1 MCCNVQCLNCRIN
14 HAVQKNQA
22 NVVVLVLLLKLTSYE
37 FCQADSADWQILTFS
52 APIFSSCSCQ
62 NEWVAYSWL
71 PYQGNSS

>member
-37 FCQADSADWQILTFS
+37 FCQADCGLADLDFFCTHFQQL
-52 APIFSSCSCQ
+52 
-62 NEWVAYSWL
+62 
-71 PYQGNSS
+71 